1 MGRGLGVMR
10 NRVIR
15 NVLTNT
21 LLSDD
26 MNCLHCHEPFD
37 LENALAKSPF
47 SWPYMATFW
56 HLCESCG
63 HGNHINVLEKGY
75 GQIKILGAPGPNW
88 AQVTF
93 FPCDSIRFRKDP
105 EFLHVWVGGKHFEVV
120 ARK

>member
-1 MGRGLGVMR
+1 
-10 NRVIR
+10 
-15 NVLTNT
+15 
-21 LLSDD
+21 
-26 MNCLHCHEPFD
+26 
-37 LENALAKSPF
+37 
-47 SWPYMATFW
+47 MATFW

-120 ARK
+120 ARKLTLNKRRQADQISARSSLQFARCAGRYFLPLENNTHSVVYFLSLYSISY